1 METGVL
7 VAIIAAAASIIGG
20 IVSGAFSLLLNHAK
34 HKDERADRKEDA
46 RTDWEKHV
54 DECLDADKHAI
65 RELQRRMDESDETKR
80 LILEGVTLL
89 VRHIL
94 DSNHTDA
101 LKEWS
106 DKVNKVLIEKI

>member
-1 METGVL
+1 MDAGIITAL
-7 VAIIAAAASIIGG
+7 IAACAAVVGG
-20 IVSGAFSLLLNHAK
+20 IVSGVFSIVLQKSK
-34 HKDERADRKEDA
+34 HKDEKADE

-54 DECLDADKHAI
+54 DECLDNDKHAI

-106 DKVNKVLIEKI
+106 EKVNKVLIEKI

>member
-1 METGVL
+1 M
-7 VAIIAAAASIIGG
+7 IAACAAVVGG
-20 IVSGAFSLLLNHAK
+20 IVSGVFSLALQKRKHADEK
-34 HKDERADRKEDA
+34 DDERTE
-46 RTDWEKHV
+46 WEKHV

-80 LILEGVTLL
+80 LTLEGVTLL

-94 DSNHTDA
+94 DSNHTES

-106 DKVNKVLIEKI
+106 EKVNKVLIEKI